1 MKKLWLLMV
10 GLLAFSLTGCKK
22 NDEWEQLVEE
32 YRTNKKA
39 IYEEENEIYAD
50 YEVDVA
56 FIGDSLTDGYDVKRF
71 YSDYLVSNRGI
82 AGDTTFDLENR
93 LEVSL
98 YDLKPKIVVMLI
110 GANNFKTMFDNYEE
124 ILVGYKTN
132 LPNTRVI
139 LLSLTPMSMEWGKNN
154 NIAKNNNIIIKSL
167 AEKYSFEYVDLYN
180 ALLNEETGEIYEE
193 YTIDGGHLTEAGYV
207 VLTNEITSVLEVE
220 LNIWNKDNE

>member
-39 IYEEENEIYAD
+39 IYEEENEMYAD

-82 AGDTTFDLENR
+82 AADTTFDLENR
-93 LEVSL
+93 LEVSI

-110 GANNFKTMFDNYEE
+110 GANNFKTMFDNYED

-207 VLTNEITSVLEVE
+207 VLTNEITPVLEVE
-220 LNIWNKDNE
+220 LNLWHKDNE

>member
-32 YRTNKKA
+32 YRTNKMA
-39 IYEEENEIYAD
+39 IYEEENEMYAD

-82 AGDTTFDLENR
+82 AADTTFDLENR
-93 LEVSL
+93 LEVSI